1 VSQWSGLCLLVLL
14 FDVKRISCVLS
25 VCLYDCSTIF
35 CLSARPSIS
44 LSVDQSVCLPVRQSV
59 YLPVRQ
65 SVYLPVY
72 LSVGLFFLSFF
83 LYIEC
88 PSKLGLSVLLI
99 AILTLP
105 HLTSSASSSSSY
117 SLLHYSYSI
126 LLHIPALVVMH
137 KSFLSSHL

>member
-25 VCLYDCSTIF
+25 VCLYDCSTIICLPVCPSVHQPVCRSV
-35 CLSARPSIS
+35 CLSARPSVC
-44 LSVDQSVCLPVRQSV
+44 LSARPSVCLSAR
-59 YLPVRQ
+59 
-65 SVYLPVY
+65 
-72 LSVGLFFLSFF
+72 LFVCRSLFLSFF

-88 PSKLGLSVLLI
+88 PSKLGLSVLFI

-137 KSFLSSHL
+137 KSFLS